1 MKPILFPKT
10 ATQFNTNG
18 LGRLDFISCQVTEE
32 RNGIFELEGTI
43 AETAN
48 HAKQIEAE
56 SIIVAKPSQGADLQ
70 AFRVYKITKPI
81 GGQFMINA
89 RHISYQL
96 CFITSMP
103 FSVETSPGACP
114 TALQGFITNAA
125 GYTTQDFPFSFWTDV
140 ATVSSYKQTA
150 PATIRSRLGGVEGSI
165 LDQFGGE
172 YEWNNF
178 QVKLHKNRG
187 LVHPAVTLRYGKN
200 IIDFNQEENIENTVT
215 GIVPFWT
222 DSEGGDI
229 VTLTEKIVEVPNAS
243 SFPVKK
249 TIPYDFS
256 QSFEEKPT
264 EAQLRARAQAYIN
277 TSDIGVPKVSIKLSF
292 VNLADTEEFKEIAP
306 LQSVNLCDNINVQFE
321 KLGINT
327 TAEIVK
333 TEYDVLREKYN
344 SIEIGSLRSSLMTTI
359 SGAMNEI
366 DGVGEI
372 ITNNNIDIISEAK
385 DYADG
390 AASSAESAAKDYAD
404 GAASSAESAAKDY
417 ADGAASSAESA
428 AKDYA
433 DGAASSAESAAKDYA
448 DGKARD
454 AERAAKDYADGAA
467 SSAESAAKDYA
478 DGKARDAERAAK
490 DYADGVASSAES
502 AAKDYADGKASAA
515 VNAANSYTD
524 TKLNSY
530 PTNNDLRQALDTATG
545 WLTSADGKI
554 MAKKD
559 ANGNWTELYFLSATA
574 TQNSGNVLR
583 INENGIGFGRN
594 GWGGAFTQAWTLD
607 GKLVI
612 GGTNVPELTVYTS
625 DSISTRQILFKVS
638 RDGITWN
645 LTNSSMSQNGT
656 LTIKNAFIDG
666 GTLAVVDPNWTPP
679 SPGDTPTD
687 ADYLFKV
694 NGLGVIWNLTNS
706 KMTANGTLTIK
717 NAFIDGGTL
726 AVVDPNWTPPSP
738 GDTPTD
744 ADYLFKVNGL
754 GVIWNLTNSKMTAN
768 GTLTIKNAFIDG
780 GTLAVVDPSWIPVPP
795 GAVPTD
801 ADYLFRVNSN
811 GIIWNLSKSKMS
823 ADGKLTTNDI
833 AITGGSFI
841 IDNPNY
847 GLDPDDPD
855 YDMTLPDGNVPYL
868 FRVSSGYGVIWNAL
882 YSSMSSEGEI
892 TAENA
897 NIKGTLLTGES
908 NGKQIKLE
916 NGIISILSNGV
927 ECASISGDYNPN
939 AQSNNRW
946 LTINT
951 DKFIK
956 FEMGSGNVDITSGGN
971 VTMDGHLNVHGYL
984 YTKEDLV
991 VDKTSTFRGA
1001 IHPVD
1006 SGGTSYTGVTGTY
1019 SIGGRSVHIVRGII
1033 VSVT

>member
-32 RNGIFELEGTI
+32 RNGIYELEGTI

-81 GGQFMINA
+81 GGQFMIYA

-96 CFITSMP
+96 CFITAMP
-103 FSVETSPGACP
+103 FSVETSASACN

-125 GYTTQDFPFSFWTDV
+125 GYTAQDFPFSFWTDV
-140 ATVSSYKQTA
+140 VTVSSYKQTA

-187 LVHPAVTLRYGKN
+187 LVNPAVTLRYGKN

-277 TSDIGVPKVSIKLSF
+277 TSAIGVPKVSIKLSF

-385 DYADG
+385 DYANGVAGD
-390 AASSAESAAKDYAD
+390 AESAAKDYAD

-417 ADGAASSAESA
+417 ADGVASSAESA

-433 DGAASSAESAAKDYA
+433 AGKASDAEQAAK
-448 DGKARD
+448 
-454 AERAAKDYADGAA
+454 
-467 SSAESAAKDYA
+467 S
-478 DGKARDAERAAK
+478 
-490 DYADGVASSAES
+490 YADGVASSAES

-515 VNAANSYTD
+515 ENAAKGYTD

-530 PTNNDLRQALDTATG
+530 PTNSDLNQAISTATG

-559 ANGNWTELYFLSATA
+559 ANGNWKELYFLSATA

-594 GWGGAFTQAWTLD
+594 GWGGSFTQAWTLD
-607 GKLVI
+607 GKLII
-612 GGTNVPELTVYTS
+612 GGTNVPEFTVYTS
-625 DSISTRQILFKVS
+625 DNEQTRQILFQVS
-638 RDGITWN
+638 RSGITWN
-645 LTNSSMSQNGT
+645 LANSSMSLNGT

-666 GTLAVVDPNWTPP
+666 GTLAVVNPNWTPP

-687 ADYLFKV
+687 
-694 NGLGVIWNLTNS
+694 S
-706 KMTANGTLTIK
+706 
-717 NAFIDGGTL
+717 
-726 AVVDPNWTPPSP
+726 
-738 GDTPTD
+738 
-744 ADYLFKVNGL
+744 
-754 GVIWNLTNSKMTAN
+754 
-768 GTLTIKNAFIDG
+768 
-780 GTLAVVDPSWIPVPP
+780 
-795 GAVPTD
+795 
-801 ADYLFRVNSN
+801 DYLFRVNAL
-811 GIIWNLSKSKMS
+811 GILWNLPKSKMNLNGQIL
-823 ADGKLTTNDI
+823 AKDLVANNIEAVD
-833 AITGGSFI
+833 SFLFSNQ
-841 IDNPNY
+841 DNGCEIEMLDRSGDYMANWGIKFSNSPDNY
-847 GLDPDDPD
+847 GELFAKQLEIDYTDEHGIHQTEDENFISLESDTNVNISAGDQTLGSDDRAI
-855 YDMTLPDGNVPYL
+855 Y
-868 FRVSSGYGVIWNAL
+868 
-882 YSSMSSEGEI
+882 
-892 TAENA
+892 
-897 NIKGTLLTGES
+897 IKLLTGKV
-908 NGKQIKLE
+908 NGGQDQERIVLFADYIYLRPQQKL
-916 NGIISILSNGV
+916 
-927 ECASISGDYNPN
+927 
-939 AQSNNRW
+939 
-946 LTINT
+946 
-951 DKFIK
+951 FI
-956 FEMGSGNVDITSGGN
+956 
-971 VTMDGHLNVHGYL
+971 
-984 YTKEDLV
+984 
-991 VDKTSTFRGA
+991 
-1001 IHPVD
+1001 
-1006 SGGTSYTGVTGTY
+1006 GGTEGVSDSVT
-1019 SIGGRSVHIVRGII
+1019 IGGRTLTFTKGILTNI
-1033 VSVT
+1033 L